1 MQNIVLLAS
10 KLHVTEDQLP
20 PHLRAPFPCL
30 GRRAMAVS
38 DHPLASQAACDV
50 IAAGGSAVD
59 AAIALS
65 LVLGCACP
73 YYTGIGGGAFGLIW
87 MPGWDA
93 PRWLDFRE
101 VAPAAAHKETFEEL
115 PATASTQGL
124 HSVGVPGM
132 LAGLGEL
139 HAQFGRLPW
148 KELFQPAIAAARAG
162 VPVDPNW
169 HRISLSKEQIMLN
182 FPEACRLFLRDGSS
196 PFPGTPMPL
205 PDLAATYEYLA
216 SEGSGA
222 FYKGALAE
230 RILESLQGWMTQ
242 QDLDNYRVRWR
253 TPLSMDW
260 RGGRLHTVSSPSA
273 GGLQLLQI
281 LGLSE
286 RRGDPAASPE
296 DNAHWLAEAMRVSF
310 RDRIQS
316 AGDPEFN
323 GPDPRQ
329 YLSDDWFAEWSG
341 RLSAD
346 SILQLIGPTLA
357 YASGGTASH
366 VVASAD
372 GGVVVITESIN
383 HWFGSFLVPPGTGVL
398 LNNIM
403 DDFTTHAHRPD
414 GFNLAPAPWNLVEG
428 GKRPVSSSTPAVWM
442 VNGRPKL
449 VVGSAGGPRITTS
462 VAQILLNRVWHGMN
476 IQQAVS
482 APRLHH
488 QWYPDH
494 LEVEPQV
501 SESLRQA
508 LRARGH
514 RVQEHA
520 CRSHA
525 SALECHWDDGFFS
538 GGADF
543 RSFGAARGF

>member
-1 MQNIVLLAS
+1 M
-10 KLHVTEDQLP
+10 TEDQLP
-20 PHLRAPFPCL
+20 RHLRAPFPSL
-30 GRRAMAVS
+30 GRRGVAVS

-50 IAAGGSAVD
+50 LAAGGSAVD

-73 YYTGIGGGAFGLIW
+73 YYTGIGGGGFGLVW
-87 MPGWDA
+87 MPGWKE

-101 VAPAAAHKETFEEL
+101 VAPAAAHNGTFEEL
-115 PATASTQGL
+115 SDLASTQGV

-139 HAQFGRLPW
+139 HGQFGRLPW
-148 KELFQPAIAAARAG
+148 KELFGPAIEAARAG

-169 HRISLSKEQIMLN
+169 HRISLSKERILAN
-182 FPEACRLFLRDGSS
+182 FPEASRLFLRDGVS
-196 PFPGTPMPL
+196 PFPGTPIPL
-205 PDLAATYEYLA
+205 PELAATYEHLA
-216 SEGSGA
+216 QEGAGA
-222 FYKGALAE
+222 FYRGPLAE
-230 RILESLQGWMTQ
+230 RILGCLDGWMTAE
-242 QDLDNYRVRWR
+242 DLANYRVRWR

-281 LGLSE
+281 LGLME
-286 RRGDPAASPE
+286 RRGGPGVSLE
-296 DNAHWLAEAMRVSF
+296 DNCHWLAEAMRISF
-310 RDRIQS
+310 RDRCQS
-316 AGDPEFN
+316 AGDPDFS
-323 GPDPRQ
+323 GPDPNL
-329 YLSDDWFAEWSG
+329 YLSGDWFEDWSTQM
-341 RLSAD
+341 APD
-346 SILQLIGPTLA
+346 SILQLMGPTLA
-357 YASGGTASH
+357 YSTGGTASH

-372 GGVVVITESIN
+372 GGVVVITESVN
-383 HWFGSFLVPPGTGVL
+383 HWFGSFLVPPGTGML

-403 DDFTTHAHRPD
+403 DDFTTHRHRPD
-414 GFNLAPAPWNLVEG
+414 GFNLAPAPWNLVEA

-442 VNGRPKL
+442 VEGKPKL

-462 VAQILLNRVWHGMN
+462 VAQILLNSVWHGHN
-476 IQQAVS
+476 IQQAVQ

-501 SESLRQA
+501 PESLREA
-508 LRARGH
+508 MRKRGH
-514 RVQEHA
+514 RIQEHA

-525 SALECHWDDGFFS
+525 AALECHWEEGFFS

-543 RSFGAARGF
+543 RSFGAARSL